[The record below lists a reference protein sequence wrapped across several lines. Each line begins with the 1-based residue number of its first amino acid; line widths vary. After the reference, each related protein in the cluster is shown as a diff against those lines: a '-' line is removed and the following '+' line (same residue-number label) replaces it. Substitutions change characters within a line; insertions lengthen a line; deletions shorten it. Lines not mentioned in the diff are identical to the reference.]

1 MNGWMRDSATALRAL
16 AEERAVLEATE
27 MVSDRLDDRRIS
39 RTELAGR
46 LGISRSEVTQR
57 LSGKRNLS
65 VKTLAAMLHEMGYQL
80 CLGTRDLADRSA
92 ELRPFHAA
100 PQPSWT
106 SHEGATKYTPTGAS
120 LRLVSAQ
127 PAA

>member
-1 MNGWMRDSATALRAL
+1 MSGWMRESAAAMRAL

-27 MVSDRLDDRRIS
+27 MVCERIEERDIS
-39 RTELAGR
+39 RTDLAAR

-65 VKTLAAMLHEMGYQL
+65 VKTLAAMLHEMGFQL
-80 CLGTRDLADRSA
+80 CLGTRDLTGRGS

-100 PQPSWT
+100 PQSSWT
-106 SHEGATKYTPTGAS
+106 SHLGAVKYTPTGSS
-120 LRLVSAQ
+120 LRLVSAR